1 MVPQRLSGSRS
12 TIVAGVA
19 VVFALVLLAS
29 SFRSTSV
36 RSIHVPDGKGALA
49 KVDVALPSDFYDY
62 SVADFYKPYRDH
74 MFAPWTCLDDNA
86 APDSRCRRPIT
97 GRAITALEYLASGG
111 AYRIRYTGKDILYRP
126 LQVFRLTY
134 KVNRLEWIMNTI
146 REMADEGML
155 TRTVNGVEGEELAL
169 LLFGVLSCC
178 GEAAGTCTSCA
189 EAPTPLHTE
198 PIRFDAVFR
207 TGDSPQITKDTLSK
221 DSGYLLFS
229 LRSSNLH
236 FDIPIPDPVGYG
248 SNGNYVWPDR
258 STLVPWEEKV
268 DKVVFRGSASFSF
281 AVDNWFS
288 NARFRAVQL
297 SNAHP
302 DLLDLGMTAVHPKPM
317 PPLTAGPKELDTA
330 YFPQPTND
338 DILREAGIQL
348 SKQMTFYEQSQYKY
362 IIDIDGGLGS
372 SRRIAMLQTGS
383 VPLLTES
390 HWFCTHNKLLVPWVH
405 YVPIAEDFSDLLDK
419 VRWLREHDDYA
430 RSIVEH
436 ASAFA
441 DAYLSKQAA
450 KEQFAAILSRYADLQ
465 APDVKLD
472 TSDVEIDFC
481 KTKGG
486 K

>member
-1 MVPQRLSGSRS
+1 MTPQRLSGSR
-12 TIVAGVA
+12 IAIIAGVGSFLA
-19 VVFALVLLAS
+19 FAFLATAYRS
-29 SFRSTSV
+29 STV
-36 RSIHVPDGKGALA
+36 QQIHVPDGKGAVA
-49 KVDVALPSDFYDY
+49 RVEVALPDNFYNHSVVDFYQ
-62 SVADFYKPYRDH
+62 PYRDH
-74 MFAPWTCLDDNA
+74 MFAPWTCLDESA

-97 GRAITALEYLASGG
+97 ARAITALEFLASGG

-134 KVNRLEWIMNTI
+134 KVQRLEWIMNTI
-146 REMADEGML
+146 REMADEGLL
-155 TRTVNGVEGEELAL
+155 TRTVNGVQ
-169 LLFGVLSCC
+169 
-178 GEAAGTCTSCA
+178 
-189 EAPTPLHTE
+189 E

-258 STLVPWEEKV
+258 STLVPWAEKV
-268 DKVVFRGSASFSF
+268 DKAVFRGSASFNF
-281 AVDNWFS
+281 GVDNWHS
-288 NARFRAVQL
+288 NARFRAVQF
-297 SNAHP
+297 SNSHP
-302 DLLDLGMTAVHPKPM
+302 DLLDIGMTALHPKPV
-317 PPLTAGPKELDTA
+317 PPLTAKPEERDKGF
-330 YFPQPTND
+330 FPQPTVQE
-338 DILREAGIQL
+338 ILNSAGIEL
-348 SKQMTFYEQSQYKY
+348 AKPMTFYEQSQYKY
-362 IIDIDGGLGS
+362 ILDIDGGLGS

-390 HWFCTHNKLLVPWVH
+390 NWFCTHNKLLVPWVH

-419 VRWLREHDDYA
+419 VRWLRDNDDYA

-441 DAYLSKQAA
+441 DAYLTKQAA

-472 TSDVEIDFC
+472 HSEVEVDFC
-481 KTKGG
+481 KG
-486 K
+486 KPSG

>member
-1 MVPQRLSGSRS
+1 MRGWLCFCSACSAAAARLLQ
-12 TIVAGVA
+12 ALN
-19 VVFALVLLAS
+19 VVLNIIS
-29 SFRSTSV
+29 
-36 RSIHVPDGKGALA
+36 
-49 KVDVALPSDFYDY
+49 LP
-62 SVADFYKPYRDH
+62 
-74 MFAPWTCLDDNA
+74 
-86 APDSRCRRPIT
+86 
-97 GRAITALEYLASGG
+97 
-111 AYRIRYTGKDILYRP
+111 
-126 LQVFRLTY
+126 
-134 KVNRLEWIMNTI
+134 
-146 REMADEGML
+146 
-155 TRTVNGVEGEELAL
+155 
-169 LLFGVLSCC
+169 
-178 GEAAGTCTSCA
+178 
-189 EAPTPLHTE
+189 TE

-207 TGDSPQITKDTLSK
+207 TGDSPQITKDTLSR

-317 PPLTAGPKELDTA
+317 PPLTAGPKDLDTA

-441 DAYLSKQAA
+441 DAYLTKQAA

-472 TSDVEIDFC
+472 NSDVEIDFC